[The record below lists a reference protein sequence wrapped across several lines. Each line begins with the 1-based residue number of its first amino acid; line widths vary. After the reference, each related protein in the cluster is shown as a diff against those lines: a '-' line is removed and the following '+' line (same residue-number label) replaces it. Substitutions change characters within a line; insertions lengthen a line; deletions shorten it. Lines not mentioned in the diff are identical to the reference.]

1 MPLKIINADITRMEC
16 DAIVNPTNRYMQ
28 PGGGADEAIHAA
40 AGPELLEYCRS
51 LGGLSVGEAKITP
64 AFGLPCRYVIHT
76 AGPVWED
83 GLSGERILLR
93 SCYENALRLAEE
105 QGCGSVA
112 FPLIAAGAY
121 GYPKERVLREAVD
134 VISRHLDRSDID
146 VYLLVYD
153 KSQFSIDGDL
163 MLEVR
168 SFLSDNLIDEELM
181 GARFSLQRSSA
192 PAERRRRR
200 RNAPAESDF
209 LCEGEALCAMSSPS
223 DSIADG
229 GTDESLERMLS
240 SMDSGFAE
248 TLFRYIDAKGLTDVE
263 CYKRSNVDKK
273 TFSKVKCNKNYRP
286 GKITAVSFA
295 VGMHLNYEETA
306 HLLSTA
312 GMCLSRSSK
321 FDVIIEY
328 FIRTGRYETIF
339 DINEVLYQFDQPLL
353 GV

>member
-28 PGGGADEAIHAA
+28 PGGGADEAIHTA

-51 LGGLSVGEAKITP
+51 LGGLSVGEARITP
-64 AFGLPCRYVIHT
+64 AFGLPCKYVIHT
-76 AGPVWED
+76 VGPVWEG

-93 SCYENALRLAEE
+93 SCYECALRLAEE
-105 QGCGSVA
+105 HGCRSVA
-112 FPLIAAGAY
+112 FPLIASGAY
-121 GYPKERVLREAVD
+121 GYPKEGVLREAVD
-134 VISRHLDRSDID
+134 VIRRYLESCEID

-153 KSQFSIDGDL
+153 KSQFSIDREL

-168 SFLSDNLIDEELM
+168 SFLCDNLADGELERSRL
-181 GARFSLQRSSA
+181 ALRRSSA
-192 PAERRRRR
+192 SVERRRRC
-200 RNAPAESDF
+200 RNAPAVADSCCDGEE
-209 LCEGEALCAMSSPS
+209 LCSMSSPS
-223 DSIADG
+223 DSSTEDG
-229 GTDESLERMLS
+229 AESLESMLS
-240 SMDSGFAE
+240 SMDLGFAE

-273 TFSKVKCNKNYRP
+273 TFSKMKCNKNYRP
-286 GKITAVSFA
+286 GKVTAVSFA

-328 FIRTGRYETIF
+328 FIRSGRYETVF
-339 DINEVLYQFDQPLL
+339 DVNEVLYQFDQPLL